1 MSVPGVFTALLA
13 GFLSFISPCVLPLVP
28 AYLSFI
34 SGASGAELASGSM
47 RTRVLARSLGFSA
60 GFTLAFAILG
70 VLFSGSAMFVGG
82 GNPAPWIGT
91 VGGIVVI
98 VLGLNMMFDILR
110 FLDADKRLIAGF
122 SGRKSKGMGSAAML
136 GFAFAAGWSPC
147 IGPILAS
154 ILLFAARQGDVSRSL
169 ILLGAYSLGLAIPF
183 VAAGIFFDRAK
194 PLLAFLSR
202 KGKTVRTASGIVL
215 IAFGIA
221 MAAGSLNSVTARAVK
236 SGYLLRDFTAR
247 SPLLSAIIGAVIWL
261 AAGAALY
268 FPSRKKLKLRAEVQV
283 SASGSGSS
291 RKRLSLPVLFGAA
304 ALALAIA
311 ELVHAFSLLGFVASW
326 LTWQGI

>member
-1 MSVPGVFTALLA
+1 MNIPGVFTALLA

-60 GFTLAFAILG
+60 GFTIAFAILG
-70 VLFSGSAMFVGG
+70 VIFSGGAMFVGG
-82 GNPAPWIGT
+82 GNSAPWIGT

-98 VLGLNMMFDILR
+98 VLGLNMIFDLLR
-110 FLDADKRLIAGF
+110 FLDTDRRLIAGF
-122 SGRKSKGMGSAAML
+122 TGSKAKGVAGAALL

-154 ILLFAARQGDVSRSL
+154 ILLFAARQGDVPRSL

-183 VAAGIFFDRAK
+183 VAAGLFFDRAK
-194 PLLAFLSR
+194 PLLSFLSR
-202 KGKTVRTASGIVL
+202 KGKTVRIVSGSVL
-215 IAFGIA
+215 VAFGIA
-221 MAAGSLNSVTARAVK
+221 MAAGSLNSITSRAVK
-236 SGYLLRDFTAR
+236 AGYLLQDFSSR
-247 SPLLSAIIGAVIWL
+247 SPLLSAIIGAAFWL

-268 FPSRKKLKLRAEVQV
+268 FPAVKKAKISDGTEAARKKP
-283 SASGSGSS
+283 SF
-291 RKRLSLPVLFGAA
+291 PVFLGAI
-304 ALALAIA
+304 ALALALA
-311 ELVHAFSLLGFVASW
+311 ELAGVFSLLEFVAGW
-326 LTWQGI
+326 LTYQGI